1 MTSSPPSPL
10 TTESL
15 ILQLHDISAVTS
27 SSTTTTSPFHIDLR
41 HVISHPSLLRKICQT
56 LISQT
61 LTTTSF
67 DLLAA
72 LPHSSLP
79 LATCLSTSLDAPM
92 LVPRAA
98 NTFDGVFTAGQTC
111 LVVDNF
117 VTSGDEVIEAA
128 LAARAA
134 GMKVVDA
141 VAVVDGEIGGRERL
155 AEEGIELH
163 AMVKVSEV
171 VRILKENGR
180 VSEEVERAVAEFLRE
195 NHNRREVVDADV
207 VEAADALL
215 DVGDKEIEFREIV
228 LNDGLGYEFCKAGD
242 ALRYF
247 LLHKVESHGDGCYT
261 ILFPERSNLEDE
273 HNMEYSNHGDQ
284 SSQLAQKARSTTKKS
299 QRGGNFMIE
308 EDILLVSAWLN
319 ISLDPVQGNEQKHK
333 TYWLRVWEYFHEHK
347 NFKSERNQNSLM
359 NRWSTIQIATNKFC
373 ACFAQI
379 ESKHHTG
386 VPAKDQVTRAK
397 MKYRELYGSS
407 FQFEH
412 CWNELRD
419 QPKWLEDSKK
429 KKPRRNRSA
438 TPHTSSPS
446 TPDMINVGDVDAS
459 HDTILDAERP
469 PSYKVD
475 SQGDVCDT
483 NLFPESSNH
492 EDEHRMEYSSH
503 GDQSAQFS
511 QKESSTTSRTQRGSN
526 FTLEEDILLVS
537 AWLNISSDAI
547 QGNEQKH
554 KTYWLRVWEYF
565 HEHKNFISERS
576 ETSLMHRWSTIQLAT
591 NKFCAC
597 FAQIELRH
605 HSGVPDKDQVLKA
618 LKIHIV
624 IAIAVFRGLTVLF
637 IYFQVFQAKV
647 KYRELYGSSFPFE
660 HCWNELRDQPKWKED
675 GKKRN
680 KPKRN
685 RCAFPHT
692 SSPSTPDL
700 INVGDVDASHDV
712 ILDVER
718 PPSDKVEADL
728 SNKQS
733 SQDRENGCTSSPL
746 AMLTHDSKEDEQKT
760 NEKKM
765 DKFEKTYL
773 QEQERLALE
782 QQRLTLEQLKEEER
796 IMLMDTTGMPP
807 HQAEYFRRR
816 QMKILGK

>member
-1 MTSSPPSPL
+1 MTSSPPPPPTL
-10 TTESL
+10 ESL
-15 ILQLHDISAVTS
+15 ILQLHDISAVTT
-27 SSTTTTSPFHIDLR
+27 SSTTTSPVHIDLR
-41 HVISHPSLLRKICQT
+41 HVISLPSLLRQICQT

-92 LVPRAA
+92 LVPRAG
-98 NTFDGVFTAGQTC
+98 NTFDGVFAAGQTC

-128 LAARAA
+128 AAVRAA

-171 VRILKENGR
+171 VRVLKENGR

-215 DVGDKEIEFREIV
+215 DVGDK
-228 LNDGLGYEFCKAGD
+228 
-242 ALRYF
+242 
-247 LLHKVESHGDGCYT
+247 VESHGDGCYT

-284 SSQLAQKARSTTKKS
+284 SSQLTQKARSTTKKS

-379 ESKHHTG
+379 ESRHHSG

-438 TPHTSSPS
+438 TLHTSSPS
-446 TPDMINVGDVDAS
+446 SPDMINVGDVDAS
-459 HDTILDAERP
+459 HDTILDTERP
-469 PSYKVD
+469 PSYKVE

-537 AWLNISSDAI
+537 AWLNISLDAI

-597 FAQIELRH
+597 FAQIESRH
-605 HSGVPDKDQVLKA
+605 HSGVPDKD
-618 LKIHIV
+618 
-624 IAIAVFRGLTVLF
+624 
-637 IYFQVFQAKV
+637 QVFQAKV

-700 INVGDVDASHDV
+700 INVGDVDASHDA

-746 AMLTHDSKEDEQKT
+746 AMLIHDSKEDEQKT